1 MIDKSLRQYYQ
12 TGKEVD
18 PYRKGLEIIAG
29 KGKDTIQTTA
39 PGKITARN
47 LIKPAEKMTLPS
59 VRKDKTVPSIT
70 TLPKTARP
78 SFDQKKYS
86 GLASAFYDKLKEGEE
101 SYLDKYINRD
111 PVRTAG
117 GVEEWGEDYD
127 YLTSSAA
134 PEAGI
139 DTALAPLATAPKV
152 NTALTALAAS
162 SGDEATSYN
171 DTQIQNI
178 LNSDDQETKSFLT
191 KTLTKTKEAVDKITK
206 TGGQK
211 AGFLTKQAKGLVKS
225 AVAKQLGIGSMFG
238 PLGLLFSWA
247 FDKIA
252 SKITGKDLDSPVNA
266 FVNKTIS
273 KFKDGDDGKE
283 DIDVY
288 GFDVSGDFRG
298 EGLTLDEWEEL
309 APSEDYG
316 FNVSGDF
323 TGEGLT
329 TEELDTMDSPGPSED
344 YGFDDSGDFTGE
356 GLTTEELDTM
366 DSPASSAPTHYDE
379 PSWSGDSGSS
389 DSGSSDSG
397 SSDSGGWGGDWDS
410 YIAKGGLA
418 QRAPRKSMLKGGRV
432 DKALGGRMDR
442 PLTGRS
448 RDI

>member
-1 MIDKSLRQYYQ
+1 MIDKSLRQYYEN
-12 TGKEVD
+12 GKEVD

-117 GVEEWGEDYD
+117 GVEEWGKDYD

-283 DIDVY
+283 DIDVK
-288 GFDVSGDFRG
+288 
-298 EGLTLDEWEEL
+298 
-309 APSEDYG
+309 DYG

-323 TGEGLT
+323 IGEGFTLDEL
-329 TEELDTMDSPGPSED
+329 EEI
-344 YGFDDSGDFTGE
+344 
-356 GLTTEELDTM
+356 
-366 DSPASSAPTHYDE
+366 SAPPAPAHVDE
-379 PSWSGDSGSS
+379 PSWSGDSGDSG
-389 DSGSSDSG
+389 DSGSSDNDAFSD
-397 SSDSGGWGGDWDS
+397 DSGWSS

>member
-1 MIDKSLRQYYQ
+1 MIDKSLRQYYEN
-12 TGKEVD
+12 GKEVD

-117 GVEEWGEDYD
+117 GVEEWGKDYD

-283 DIDVY
+283 DIDVK
-288 GFDVSGDFRG
+288 
-298 EGLTLDEWEEL
+298 
-309 APSEDYG
+309 DYG

-323 TGEGLT
+323 IGEGFTLDEL
-329 TEELDTMDSPGPSED
+329 EEMDSPGPSED

-366 DSPASSAPTHYDE
+366 DSPAPSAPTHYDE
-379 PSWSGDSGSS
+379 PSWSG

>member
-12 TGKEVD
+12 NGKEVD

-134 PEAGI
+134 P
-139 DTALAPLATAPKV
+139 DTALAAAPDNLLAQLVTSPQTDTAI
-152 NTALTALAAS
+152 TSTS
-162 SGDEATSYN
+162 EGETATSYTDTQMRSIFEN
-171 DTQIQNI
+171 DTQMKSIFENAPPDEKKSITNI
-178 LNSDDQETKSFLT
+178 AKNITNEVYNHL
-191 KTLTKTKEAVDKITK
+191 VDNKGNITK
-206 TGGQK
+206 NVVTK
-211 AGFLTKQAKGLVKS
+211 AVGNK
-225 AVAKQLGIGSMFG
+225 LGIVGSGWQGGIHGVILANTVGWVWGKLFG
-238 PLGLLFSWA
+238 
-247 FDKIA
+247 DKKEGDKKEDEIW
-252 SKITGKDLDSPVNA
+252 THLVD
-266 FVNKTIS
+266 NKS
-273 KFKDGDDGKE
+273 KDGDDGKE
-283 DIDVY
+283 DIDVKDY
-288 GFDVSGDFRG
+288 GFDVSGDFIG
-298 EGLTLDEWEEL
+298 EGLTLDELEEIS
-309 APSEDYG
+309 AP
-316 FNVSGDF
+316 
-323 TGEGLT
+323 
-329 TEELDTMDSPGPSED
+329 
-344 YGFDDSGDFTGE
+344 
-356 GLTTEELDTM
+356 
-366 DSPASSAPTHYDE
+366 PASTHYDE
-379 PSWSGDSGSS
+379 TGWSVDSGDNGSS
-389 DSGSSDSG
+389 DDGGWSDS
-397 SSDSGGWGGDWDS
+397 SS